1 MHLRG
6 NNPYDSNSPIITK
19 GQLFYVDNNKE
30 LVSLNLKSEDPVVN
44 IAAQDLLMQQTSPS
58 EDVTTTVS
66 GEFIKVFPKK
76 STLMTL
82 ISHENESKIYIS
94 TLEK

>member
-1 MHLRG
+1 MIEALDF
-6 NNPYDSNSPIITK
+6 NTFASAWQKSYDSNSPIITK

-30 LVSLNLKSEDPVVN
+30 LASLNLKSEDPVVN

-66 GEFIKVFPKK
+66 GEFIKVFQKNQ
-76 STLMTL
+76 
-82 ISHENESKIYIS
+82 H
-94 TLEK
+94 